1 MRSVVSFNEGWS
13 FHEGFGQRLLENFDA
28 AKPVSLPHTAVELPF
43 NYFDEKSYQRAFTYQ
58 KVLRWLPEFEGREV
72 SLVFDAAMADSV
84 VYLNGEEIT
93 AHKDGYTPFEA
104 RLTGKLLKGENLVTV
119 KIDGSE
125 NPAIPPFGGRIDYL
139 TYAGIYRDVWLKV
152 TDPVSIRNL
161 KIETADVLA
170 PHKSASIRVDL
181 ANPEGRSFSATLT
194 AALKQ
199 ADGTVIATAATET
212 IGNRTTLSLGGLTG
226 ITLWDITN
234 PTLYEVTVELR
245 TEHGSDRLSTRFG
258 FRTAEFT
265 PEGFLLNG
273 KPLKLRG
280 LNRHQAFPYV
290 GYAAGRSAQE
300 RDADIMKSVL
310 KCNIVR
316 TSHYPQSRWFLDR
329 CDAIGLL
336 VFEEIPGWQH
346 IGDADWQKE
355 SIENVRRMIER
366 DWNHPSIIIWGV
378 RINESQDSHDFYAET
393 NRLARELDSTRQTGG
408 VRYITESELLE
419 DVYTM
424 NDFILG
430 NEELPG
436 ANRPR
441 TVLRGQQENT
451 GLSRKVPYL
460 ITEFNGHMH
469 PTKIYDQEQ
478 RQAEHVR
485 RHLEVLNAAYG
496 DPDISGAI
504 GWCMFDYNTHKDFGS
519 GDRVCY
525 HGVMDM
531 FREPKFAA
539 YAYISQCDPSEEIV
553 MKPVTFWARGE
564 RNIGGVL
571 PLIILTNC
579 DEVELQYGV
588 LSKRVGPDRENYPH
602 LPHPPVVLDHRHFT
616 ADELGTWGLEWIDGA
631 LTGFIAGEAV
641 VSLKLAAD
649 PLPTTLEMV
658 ADSLTLKTRERD
670 STRVIIR
677 ALDQCGQRLPFM
689 NDSISLKVHGP
700 ARIVGPT
707 NVPLQGGTSGFWLEA
722 TGLVGEITV
731 EAVSSRFAPVTLNVT
746 AVA

>member
-1 MRSVVSFNEGWS
+1 MRSVLSFNEGWS
-13 FHEGFGQRLLENFDA
+13 FHEGFGQRLLESFDA
-28 AKPVSLPHTAVELPF
+28 AKSVSLPHTAVELPF
-43 NYFDEKSYQRAFTYQ
+43 NYFDETSYQSAFTYQ
-58 KVLRWLPEFEGREV
+58 KVLRWLPEFEGREI

-84 VYLNGEEIT
+84 VYLNGEEII

-104 RLTGKLLKGENLVTV
+104 RLTGKLVRGENLVTV

-161 KIETADVLA
+161 KIETTDVLG
-170 PHKSASIRVDL
+170 PEKSATVRVDI
-181 ANPEGRSFSATLT
+181 ANPEGRSFSATVT
-194 AALKQ
+194 ATLKQ

-212 IGNRTTLSLGGLTG
+212 IGERTRLSFGGLIG
-226 ITLWDITN
+226 ITLWDISN

-245 TEHGSDRLSTRFG
+245 TEHGSDRLSTQFG

-273 KPLKLRG
+273 RPLKPRG

-300 RDADIMKSVL
+300 RDADIMKTVL

-316 TSHYPQSRWFLDR
+316 TSHYPQSKWFLDR

-378 RINESQDSHDFYAET
+378 RINESQDSHDFYVET

-408 VRYITESELLE
+408 VRYLTESELLE

-441 TVLRGQQENT
+441 TALRGQQENT
-451 GLSRKVPYL
+451 GLSQKVPYL

-485 RHLEVLNAAYG
+485 RHLDVLNAAYG

-519 GDRVCY
+519 GDRICY

-539 YAYISQCDPSEEIV
+539 YAYISQCDPSDEIV

-579 DEVELQYGV
+579 DEVELQYGA

-602 LPHPPVVLDHRHFT
+602 LPHPPIVLDHRHFT
-616 ADELGTWGLEWIDGA
+616 QDELGTWGLEWIDGTFTGYIGGNPVA
-631 LTGFIAGEAV
+631 SLT
-641 VSLKLAAD
+641 LAAD
-649 PLPTTLEMV
+649 PLPTRLEIV
-658 ADSLTLKTRERD
+658 ADSQTLKARERD
-670 STRVIIR
+670 STRVVIR

-689 NDSISLKVHGP
+689 NDGISLKVHGP
-700 ARIVGPT
+700 AKIVGPT
-707 NVPLQGGTSGFWLEA
+707 NVPLQGGTAGFWLEA
-722 TGLVGEITV
+722 TGLIGEITV
-731 EAVSSRFAPVTLNVT
+731 EAVSSRFAPVTLTVT
-746 AVA
+746 AA

>member
-1 MRSVVSFNEGWS
+1 MRSVVSFNEGWG
-13 FHEGFGQRLLENFDA
+13 FHEGFGQRLLESFDA

-72 SLVFDAAMADSV
+72 SLIFDAAMADSV
-84 VYLNGEEIT
+84 VYLNGEEIS
-93 AHKDGYTPFEA
+93 AHKDGYTPFTA

-152 TDPVSIRNL
+152 TDPVSIGNL
-161 KIETADVLA
+161 KIETSDVLA
-170 PHKSASIRVDL
+170 PEKSATIRVDI
-181 ANPEGRSFSATLT
+181 ANPERRSFSATVT
-194 AALKQ
+194 ATLRQ
-199 ADGTVIATAATET
+199 ADGTAIATAATET
-212 IGNRTTLSLGGLTG
+212 IGDRATLSFGGLTG

-234 PTLYEVTVELR
+234 PTLYEVNVELR

-300 RDADIMKSVL
+300 RDADIMKTVL

-316 TSHYPQSRWFLDR
+316 TSHYPQSKWFLDR

-378 RINESQDSHDFYAET
+378 RINESQDSHDFYVET

-408 VRYITESELLE
+408 VRYLTESELLE

-436 ANRPR
+436 SNRPR
-441 TVLRGQQENT
+441 TALRTQQENT
-451 GLSRKVPYL
+451 GLSQKVPYL

-504 GWCMFDYNTHKDFGS
+504 GWCVFDYNTHKDFGS
-519 GDRVCY
+519 GDRICY

-579 DEVELQYGV
+579 DEVELQYGG
-588 LSKRVGPDRENYPH
+588 LSKRIGPDRENYPH

-616 ADELGTWGLEWIDGA
+616 ADELGTWGLEWIDGTF
-631 LTGFIAGEAV
+631 TGYIGGEPVA
-641 VSLKLAAD
+641 SLKLAAD
-649 PLPTTLEMV
+649 PLPTTLEIV
-658 ADSLTLKTRERD
+658 ADSQTLKARERD

-700 ARIVGPT
+700 AKIVGPI

-731 EAVSSRFAPVTLNVT
+731 EAVSSRFAPVTLSVT

>member
-13 FHEGFGQRLLENFDA
+13 FHEGFGQRLLESFDA
-28 AKPVSLPHTAVELPF
+28 AKSVSLPHTAVELPF

-84 VYLNGEEIT
+84 VYLNGEEII

-104 RLTGKLLKGENLVTV
+104 RLTGRLLKGENLLTV

-125 NPAIPPFGGRIDYL
+125 NPEIPPFGGRIDYL

-170 PHKSASIRVDL
+170 QQKSASIRVHL
-181 ANPEGRSFSATLT
+181 ANPEGRSFSATVT
-194 AALKQ
+194 ATLKQ

-212 IGNRTTLSLGGLTG
+212 IGDRTTLSFGGLTG
-226 ITLWDITN
+226 IVLWDITD
-234 PTLYEVTVELR
+234 PTLYEVTVEVR

-316 TSHYPQSRWFLDR
+316 TSHYPQSKWFLDR

-346 IGDADWQKE
+346 IGDAEWQKE

-378 RINESQDSHDFYAET
+378 RINESQDSHDFYVET

-436 ANRPR
+436 SNRPR
-441 TVLRGQQENT
+441 TALRTQQENT
-451 GLSRKVPYL
+451 GLSHKVPYL

-519 GDRVCY
+519 GDRICY

-539 YAYISQCDPSEEIV
+539 YAYISQCDRSEEIV

-579 DEVELQYGV
+579 DEVELQYGA

-616 ADELGTWGLEWIDGA
+616 SDELGTWGLEWIDGT
-631 LTGFIAGEAV
+631 LTGYIAGEAV
-641 VSLKLAAD
+641 ASLKLAAD

-658 ADSLTLKTRERD
+658 ADSSTLKTRERD

>member
-1 MRSVVSFNEGWS
+1 MRSVLSFNEGWS
-13 FHEGFGQRLLENFDA
+13 FHEGFGQRLLESFDA
-28 AKPVSLPHTAVELPF
+28 AKSVSLPHTAVELPF
-43 NYFDEKSYQRAFTYQ
+43 NYFDETSYQSAFTYQ
-58 KVLRWLPEFEGREV
+58 KVLRWLPEFEGREI

-84 VYLNGEEIT
+84 VYLNGEEII

-104 RLTGKLLKGENLVTV
+104 RLTGKLVRGENLVTV

-161 KIETADVLA
+161 KIETTDVLG
-170 PHKSASIRVDL
+170 PEKSATVRVDI
-181 ANPEGRSFSATLT
+181 ANPEGRSFSATVT
-194 AALKQ
+194 ATLKQ

-212 IGNRTTLSLGGLTG
+212 IGERTRLSFGGLIG
-226 ITLWDITN
+226 ITLWDISN

-245 TEHGSDRLSTRFG
+245 TEHGSDRLSTQFG

-273 KPLKLRG
+273 RPLKLRG

-300 RDADIMKSVL
+300 RDADIMKTVL

-316 TSHYPQSRWFLDR
+316 TSHYPQSKWFLDR

-378 RINESQDSHDFYAET
+378 RINESQDSHDFYVET

-408 VRYITESELLE
+408 VRYLTESELLE

-441 TVLRGQQENT
+441 TALRGQQENT
-451 GLSRKVPYL
+451 GLSQKVPYL

-485 RHLEVLNAAYG
+485 RHLDVLNAAYG

-519 GDRVCY
+519 GDRICY

-539 YAYISQCDPSEEIV
+539 YAYISQCDPSDEIV

-579 DEVELQYGV
+579 DEVELQYGA

-602 LPHPPVVLDHRHFT
+602 LPHPPIVLDHRHFT
-616 ADELGTWGLEWIDGA
+616 QDELGTWGLEWIDGTFTGYIGGNPVA
-631 LTGFIAGEAV
+631 SLT
-641 VSLKLAAD
+641 LAAD
-649 PLPTTLEMV
+649 PLPTRLEIV
-658 ADSLTLKTRERD
+658 ADSQTLKARERD
-670 STRVIIR
+670 STRVVIR

-689 NDSISLKVHGP
+689 NDGISLKVHGP
-700 ARIVGPT
+700 AKIVGPT
-707 NVPLQGGTSGFWLEA
+707 NVPLQGGTAGFWLEA
-722 TGLVGEITV
+722 TGLIGEITV
-731 EAVSSRFAPVTLNVT
+731 EAVSSRFAPVTLTVT
-746 AVA
+746 AA

>member
-1 MRSVVSFNEGWS
+1 MRSIVSFNESWS
-13 FHEGFGQRLLENFDA
+13 FHEGFGQRLLGSFDGSTMI
-28 AKPVSLPHTAVELPF
+28 SLPHTAVELPF
-43 NYFDEKSYQRAFTYQ
+43 NYFDEKSYQRPFTYQ
-58 KVLRWLPEFEGREV
+58 KVLRWMPEFESREV
-72 SLVFDAAMADSV
+72 SLIFDAAMADSV
-84 VYLNGEEIT
+84 VHLNGEQII

-104 RLTGKLLKGENLVTV
+104 RLTGLLLQGDNLVTV

-125 NPAIPPFGGRIDYL
+125 NPQIPPFGGRIDYL

-152 TDPVSIRNL
+152 TDAVSIANI
-161 KIETADVLA
+161 KIETGNVLGEE
-170 PHKSASIRVDL
+170 KSAVVRCDLSNPQGRLFTGTLNATLRDAAGTPIALASAETTGGNVTLAFNDL
-181 ANPEGRSFSATLT
+181 A
-194 AALKQ
+194 
-199 ADGTVIATAATET
+199 
-212 IGNRTTLSLGGLTG
+212 G
-226 ITLWDITN
+226 ISLWDIES
-234 PTLYEVTVELR
+234 PALYEVTVELK
-245 TEHGSDRLSTRFG
+245 TNHGSDRVSTHFG
-258 FRTAEFT
+258 FRSAEFT

-273 KPLKLRG
+273 RPLKLRG

-316 TSHYPQSRWFLDR
+316 TSHYPQSKWFLDR
-329 CDAIGLL
+329 CDRIGLL

-346 IGDADWQKE
+346 IGDAEWQQE

-393 NRLARELDSTRQTGG
+393 NRLARELDPTRQTGG
-408 VRYITESELLE
+408 VRYLTESELLE

-441 TVLRGQQENT
+441 TALRPQQENT
-451 GLSRKVPYL
+451 GLSQKVPYL

-519 GDRVCY
+519 GDRICY

-539 YAYISQCDPSEEIV
+539 YAYTSQCDPSDEVI

-579 DEVELQYGV
+579 DEVELKYG
-588 LSKRVGPDRENYPH
+588 LLTKRVGPDRENYPH

-616 ADELGTWGLEWIDGA
+616 PDELGTWGLEWIDGEFTGYIGGEPA
-631 LTGFIAGEAV
+631 ARLTL
-641 VSLKLAAD
+641 SAD
-649 PLPTTLEMV
+649 PLPTELSVV
-658 ADSLTLKTRERD
+658 ADSALLKARERD
-670 STRVIIR
+670 TTRVIIR
-677 ALDQCGQRLPFM
+677 ALDQLGQRLPFM
-689 NDSISLKVHGP
+689 NDSVTLRVEGP
-700 ARIVGPT
+700 ARIVGPAT
-707 NVPLQGGTSGFWLEA
+707 VPLQGGTTGFWLEA
-722 TGLVGEITV
+722 TGLTGEIRV
-731 EAVSSRFAPVTLNVT
+731 EVTSSRFAPVTLDVT
-746 AVA
+746 AV